1 MWMEVLYISFRLG
14 LWRGKYMQS
23 LGYFYVSTPQKEIA
37 QPIDDGR
44 AFSGKKPGS
53 LTRHAAQLRV
63 GEKSAS
69 AELSHWSVELRY
81 GSQH

>member
-1 MWMEVLYISFRLG
+1 
-14 LWRGKYMQS
+14 MQS

-69 AELSHWSVELRY
+69 AELSH
-81 GSQH
+81 